1 MVMLELENKLEFS
14 SEGGKFSL
22 FLFSSFRVIL
32 YPLEGTLI
40 LLYIYSSNAMKWLFL
55 IKKGKNL
62 QHI

>member
-1 MVMLELENKLEFS
+1 MVMLELENKLEFF

-22 FLFSSFRVIL
+22 FLFSSFCVIL